1 MFRMRFL
8 VAWLVFVFSLNV
20 LAAQDCKDP
29 ESWVPEV
36 KFKLGDSSFNETL
49 HWISGWSYA
58 VTAQINSQR
67 ASDVTVRICA
77 CNDTVSSKFLLGV
90 LNSGF
95 SGKSIT
101 ADQASDFIWQAVQKR
116 FTCPGGK

>member
-1 MFRMRFL
+1 MRFF
-8 VAWLVFVFSLNV
+8 VVFVVFLSSVNV
-20 LAAQDCKDP
+20 SAAQNCIEP
-29 ESWVPEV
+29 ESWSPEV

-49 HWISGWSYA
+49 HWVSGWSYA
-58 VTAQINSQR
+58 ITAQIKSQE
-67 ASDVTVRICA
+67 ASDATVKICSF
-77 CNDTVSSKFLLGV
+77 NDTVSSKFIIDA
-90 LNSGF
+90 LNAEF